1 MKKYKCIVEYD
12 GTSYVGWQRQT
23 NGYSVQEA
31 IETSLESVLQEKI
44 KVYGSGRTDTGVHA
58 KGQVIHFE
66 SSTNLDEYSIT
77 SALNHYLKKELVSIL
92 STEIVNQNFDA
103 RRNATLRT
111 YEYLIINRTAPL
123 AIAKN
128 KAWHVSKIL
137 NVKLISDAI
146 KVFEGTHDFTTFRA
160 ASCEASSPI
169 RTIDRTK
176 VNIYNEEILIT
187 FQSRSFLQHQI
198 RSMIG
203 ALKLVGEEKWGTQ
216 DLQSSLDSKDRSK
229 CAALAPACG
238 LYLFSVS
245 YS

>member
-1 MKKYKCIVEYD
+1 MKRYKCIVEYD
-12 GTSYVGWQRQT
+12 GTSFVGWQRQT

-31 IETSLESVLQEKI
+31 IETSLELALQEKI
-44 KVYGSGRTDTGVHA
+44 RVHGSGRTDTGVHA

-66 SSTNLDEYSIT
+66 SNTNLDEYSIT

-92 STEIVNQNFDA
+92 STEIVDQNFDA

-111 YEYLIINRTAPL
+111 YEYLIINRIAPP

-146 KVFEGTHDFTTFRA
+146 KIFEGTHDFTTFRA
-160 ASCEASSPI
+160 ASCEAASPI

-176 VNIYNEEILIT
+176 VTTSNEEILIT
-187 FQSRSFLQHQI
+187 FQSRSFLQHQV

-203 ALKLVGEEKWGTQ
+203 ASKLVGEEKWGIQ

-238 LYLFSVS
+238 LYLLSVS